1 MGIID
6 DVRLWNR
13 VLDANEINQAS
24 QPAPVEPREKAATEW
39 GFIKA
44 HL

>member
-13 VLDANEINQAS
+13 VLEATEVNQAS
-24 QPAPVEPREKAATEW
+24 QPAPVEPHEKAATAW
-39 GFIKA
+39 GRVKA